1 MGKNIRVTP
10 EELEKASNKLDG
22 HSTTYKQIA
31 QQLMQEAGTMG
42 TAWEGEDNV
51 AFVNQITGFTEEL
64 EQMAAKLKTASE
76 ALKSQQTKY
85 KTRQEDNI
93 AQVKQLTN

>member
-10 EELEKASNKLDG
+10 EELEKASKKLDG

-31 QQLMQEAGTMG
+31 QQLMQEASTMG
-42 TAWEGEDNV
+42 AAWEGADNL
-51 AFVNQITGFTEEL
+51 AFVSQITGFTEEL

-76 ALKSQQTKY
+76 ALNTQRLNY
-85 KTRQEDNI
+85 KNRQDDNI
-93 AQVKQLTN
+93 AQVKKLTN